1 MRKEVRG
8 REEEIEEK
16 RRKKERR
23 KKVNQAKKFMIPKQ

>member
-1 MRKEVRG
+1 VRKEVRG